1 MHLRHN
7 VGHQLLVLLLDE
19 ARHLGERQNLDE
31 LNLDDSLV
39 GDHLVLGV
47 HLGAMVAALVD
58 VVLVDV
64 GLVRF
69 PM

>member
-1 MHLRHN
+1 LHLRRN

-19 ARHLGERQNLDE
+19 ARHLDERQNLDE

-58 VVLVDV
+58 VVLVDAA
-64 GLVRF
+64 LVRF